1 VTMLDLNDDLPSG
14 RTDDDPTPDTIL
26 TVEEF
31 AERMRWN
38 RKTAYERI
46 RKGEVPGVL
55 PGKPYRILWRAV
67 VRSVST
73 GQGREPV
80 KRGRK

>member
-1 VTMLDLNDDLPSG
+1 MVEPTDTGPDD
-14 RTDDDPTPDTIL
+14 IL
-26 TVEEF
+26 TVDEF

-67 VRSVST
+67 LASISI
-73 GQGREPV
+73 GQGRDPA

>member
-1 VTMLDLNDDLPSG
+1 MLEERDDVHPDRIDGDHAPDEIITVT
-14 RTDDDPTPDTIL
+14 
-26 TVEEF
+26 EF
-31 AERMRWN
+31 AARMRWN

-67 VRSVST
+67 VGSVST
-73 GQGREPV
+73 GQGRDPA
-80 KRGRK
+80 KRGRQ